1 MPYDLHVC
9 NRHWKKALSTGFLKI
24 KVWGKCIIQW
34 EVISVKKT
42 PRTTNQKPKCPLPP
56 KPSNQETFCLL
67 RIPVPKG
74 TNHLM
79 MCLFLHSSH
88 ASQLNRAVFVG
99 LRRTQR
105 VNVCKPSS
113 MAALEREG
121 HTPLKC
127 QHQRKPKHI
136 SLPEP
141 PKKDNFLKTE
151 LLLLLCLCKLLINR
165 TETRRNRKKPKT
177 VKQWRNND
185 NTSGHKT
192 D

>member
-1 MPYDLHVC
+1 MFPCQQCISTRQIGGLFSFPMSSGHRFEDNPGVR
-9 NRHWKKALSTGFLKI
+9 RHLMKKPNP
-24 KVWGKCIIQW
+24 
-34 EVISVKKT
+34 E
-42 PRTTNQKPKCPLPP
+42 TNQ

-88 ASQLNRAVFVG
+88 ASQLNRAVVVG

-127 QHQRKPKHI
+127 QHQWKPKHI

-177 VKQWRNND
+177 VKQ
-185 NTSGHKT
+185 
-192 D
+192 